1 MSLLDLKVNN
11 VRNLKKVE
19 INPAPHINL
28 IYGPNA
34 SGKTS
39 LLESIYVLSRG
50 KSFRTHHLAHV
61 INRES
66 NMFTITSCVA
76 THEGHRTRLGIEHTE
91 GRSRMKA
98 EGAPL
103 KRASEL
109 AGYLPVIIINQE
121 YSQFFNLGPKSRRRF
136 LDWGVFHVE
145 PSFLTLWRRYN
156 RALRQRN
163 VLLQDSRRAA
173 STGSWD
179 DELDYAAER
188 LDTLR
193 SNYVQRLTDL
203 CQAYFSRLFND
214 ETVFS
219 IHYRRGWQDGARLST
234 ILKQSFARDRALGYT
249 HSGPHRADL
258 RIMLRARPAQELVSR
273 GQLKLLV
280 YTLYLAQASLFQ
292 EITGRPCII
301 LADDIGAELDATRM
315 SSLMNLIQEMGV
327 QVFVTMTERDRE
339 IYREGPVQKM
349 FHVEHG
355 WIKEV
360 I

>member
-1 MSLLDLKVNN
+1 MPLLDLKVNN

-19 INPAPHINL
+19 IHPAPQINL

-61 INRES
+61 INHES
-66 NMFTITSCVA
+66 DTFTITSCVA
-76 THEGHRTRLGIEHTE
+76 TRDGHRTRLGIEHTD

-98 EGAPL
+98 EGNPL
-103 KRASEL
+103 RRASEL
-109 AGYLPVIIINQE
+109 AGYLPVIVINQE

-145 PSFLTLWRRYN
+145 PTFLSLWRRYN
-156 RALRQRN
+156 RSLRQRN
-163 VLLQDSRRAA
+163 ILLQDAKGAA

-179 DELDYAAER
+179 DELESTADR
-188 LDTLR
+188 LDSLR
-193 SNYVQRLTDL
+193 SQYVQRLANL
-203 CQAYFSRLFND
+203 CEKYFRRLFND
-214 ETVFS
+214 EITFS
-219 IHYRRGWQDGARLST
+219 IRYRRGWQEGQRLSA
-234 ILKQSFARDRALGYT
+234 ILEQSFGRDRALGYT

-258 RIMLRARPAQELVSR
+258 RIMLRDSPAQEVVSR

-280 YTLYLAQASLFQ
+280 YTLYLAQANLFQ

-301 LADDIGAELDATRM
+301 LADGIGAELDAARM
-315 SSLMNLIQEMGV
+315 SSLMALIQEMGV
-327 QVFVTMTERDRE
+327 QVFVTMTARDRE
-339 IYREGPVQKM
+339 IYREAPVEKM

-355 WIKEV
+355 QVKEV